1 MKNSN
6 NSQIKYKRSKKMRTK
21 KIVVVMITLLIVAL
35 LFGKTEKNFLWE
47 VKKGNTKVYL
57 FGSVHLMKPE
67 VYPLNPVIEEAFE
80 DSDIL
85 VVEVDATKLDM
96 ESVQKLIM
104 EKASYEEEKTIQS
117 VLSEEHY
124 RKLSD
129 EFAASGM
136 MTIDMVKQFKP
147 WYVMINL
154 ASLRIMKLGMD
165 PKLGIDVHF
174 LDKAKENKETIEL
187 ETADFQLKL
196 FSGLGDRVQLN
207 LLKEAI
213 DNPEETTEMMD
224 KILAAWQIGDAE
236 AIDKLIV
243 EKVKKVPELKPF
255 YEKMFPER
263 NIKMTEKI
271 EEFLTKQDGKK
282 YFVVVGAGHYVGE
295 EGILKLLKKKGYKAK
310 QL

>member
-1 MKNSN
+1 
-6 NSQIKYKRSKKMRTK
+6 
-21 KIVVVMITLLIVAL
+21 
-35 LFGKTEKNFLWE
+35 
-47 VKKGNTKVYL
+47 
-57 FGSVHLMKPE
+57 
-67 VYPLNPVIEEAFE
+67 
-80 DSDIL
+80 
-85 VVEVDATKLDM
+85 M
-96 ESVQKLIM
+96 ESVQKLVM
-104 EKASYEEEKTIQS
+104 EKASYKDERTIQS

-124 RKLSD
+124 KKLSD

-174 LDKAKENKETIEL
+174 LDKAKENKEIIEL

-196 FSGLGDRVQLN
+196 FSGLDDEVQLN

-213 DNPEETTEMMD
+213 DDPDETVEMMD
-224 KILAAWQIGDAE
+224 KIVVAWQSGDAE

-255 YEKMFPER
+255 YEKMFTER
-263 NIKMTEKI
+263 NIRMTEKI
-271 EEFLTKQDGKK
+271 AEFLTNQDGKT
-282 YFVVVGAGHYVGE
+282 YFVVVGSGHYAGD